1 MEVLEGLE
9 LLLTI
14 IRLVITPACLMVC
27 FIISNFLLTC
37 FHLYMKSV
45 PQQEHRLLNIFYSD
59 MALLWQGDTVLCT
72 IIVFIK
78 VVLEVESELV
88 NKITIH
94 LMYLEISTLM

>member
-1 MEVLEGLE
+1 MEMVGVEIIVTNLRLVTVP
-9 LLLTI
+9 LCLIVCLLT
-14 IRLVITPACLMVC
+14 
-27 FIISNFLLTC
+27 SNFLLTC